1 MPTSS
6 NRSQRVTQLLIGVLA
21 LGIWG
26 LLLQP
31 YMPFATAKA
40 SPALAPKSV
49 TFDTITVQRINVT
62 DTDGKTRLI
71 IANSA
76 RFPGAIIRGKE
87 YPRSIN
93 DSAGLLFLDT
103 KGNETGGLA
112 TTKLRDNEVA
122 NLSFDY
128 GYQLT
133 DGIRMWKWESEDG
146 ARWRAGFDILDRRPY
161 TGAIESSQ
169 GVQRITLAD
178 EDQNAQLV
186 ISDVQGHARIRIG
199 VDKSGQPRMEM
210 LNPDGKVV
218 YHAESTS
225 H

>member
-1 MPTSS
+1 MRTSS
-6 NRSQRVTQLLIGVLA
+6 DRSQRTTQLLLVALA
-21 LGIWG
+21 LGVWG

-31 YMPFATAKA
+31 YISFASAKA
-40 SPALAPKSV
+40 SPVLAPKSV
-49 TFDTITVQRINVT
+49 TFDTLTVQRINVT
-62 DTDGKTRLI
+62 DADGKTRLI

-87 YPRSIN
+87 YARSIN

-112 TTKLRDNEVA
+112 TTKLRDKEVA

-133 DGIRMWKWESEDG
+133 DGIRMWKWESADG
-146 ARWRAGFDILDRRPY
+146 AHWRAGFDILDRRPY

-186 ISDVQGHARIRIG
+186 ISDVQGRPRIRIG
-199 VDKSGQPRMEM
+199 VDKGGQPSIEM

-218 YHAESTS
+218 YHAESSS

>member
-1 MPTSS
+1 MPTST
-6 NRSQRVTQLLIGVLA
+6 NRSQRLTQLLLAILA
-21 LGIWG
+21 LGVWG

-31 YMPFATAKA
+31 YVPLAAAKA
-40 SPALAPKSV
+40 GPPATSA
-49 TFDTITVQRINVT
+49 TFDTLTVQRINVT
-62 DTDGKTRLI
+62 DADGKTRLI
-71 IANSA
+71 IADSA

-103 KGNETGGLA
+103 KGNETGGLV

-122 NLSFDY
+122 NFSFDY

-133 DGIRMWKWESEDG
+133 DGIRMWKQESADG
-146 ARWRAGFDILDRRPY
+146 AHWRAGFDILDRRPY

-186 ISDVQGHARIRIG
+186 ISDVRGHPRIRIG
-199 VDKSGQPRMEM
+199 VDKNGQPSIQM
-210 LNPDGKVV
+210 LNPEGKVV
-218 YHAESTS
+218 YHAESS
-225 H
+225 PL

>member
-1 MPTSS
+1 
-6 NRSQRVTQLLIGVLA
+6 LLLAVLA
-21 LGIWG
+21 LGVWG
-26 LLLQP
+26 LLLRP
-31 YMPFATAKA
+31 YISFATAKA
-40 SPALAPKSV
+40 SPALAPTSA

-71 IANSA
+71 IANST

-93 DSAGLLFLDT
+93 DAAGLLFLDT
-103 KGNETGGLA
+103 KGNETGGLG

-122 NLSFDY
+122 NFSFDY
-128 GYQLT
+128 TYQVT
-133 DGIRMWKWESEDG
+133 DGIRMWKQESADG
-146 ARWRAGFDILDRRPY
+146 ARWRAGFDIFDRRPY
-161 TGAIESSQ
+161 TGASESSQ

-186 ISDVQGHARIRIG
+186 ISDVQGHPRIRIG
-199 VDKSGQPRMEM
+199 VDKNGQPSMEM
-210 LNPDGKVV
+210 LDPGGKVV
-218 YHAESTS
+218 YHAESSS

>member
-1 MPTSS
+1 
-6 NRSQRVTQLLIGVLA
+6 VTQLLIAVLA
-21 LGIWG
+21 TGVWG
-26 LLLQP
+26 SLLQP
-31 YMPFATAKA
+31 YLSFATAKA
-40 SPALAPKSV
+40 SPAPAPKST

-62 DTDGKTRLI
+62 DVDGKTRLI

-76 RFPGAIIRGKE
+76 RFPGGIIRGKE

-112 TTKLRDNEVA
+112 TTKLRDKEVA
-122 NLSFDY
+122 NLSLDY

-133 DGIRMWKWESEDG
+133 DGIKMWKWESQDG
-146 ARWRAGFDILDRRPY
+146 AHWRAGFDILDRRPY

-186 ISDVQGHARIRIG
+186 ISDALGHPRIRIG
-199 VDKSGQPRMEM
+199 VDKNGQPRMEM
-210 LNPDGKVV
+210 LNPEGKVV
-218 YHAESTS
+218 YSAESNAR
-225 H
+225 

>member
-1 MPTSS
+1 MSTSS
-6 NRSQRVTQLLIGVLA
+6 AQRLTQLLLGLLVLGV
-21 LGIWG
+21 WG
-26 LLLQP
+26 LLLKP
-31 YMPFATAKA
+31 YVPLAAAEPRPTAAPAT
-40 SPALAPKSV
+40 V
-49 TFDTITVQRINVT
+49 TFDTLTVQRINVT

-76 RFPGAIIRGKE
+76 RFPGAIVHGKE

-122 NLSFDY
+122 SFSFDY

-133 DGIRMWKWESEDG
+133 DGIRMWKQESADG
-146 ARWRAGFDILDRRPY
+146 ARWRAGFDIFDRRPY

-169 GVQRITLAD
+169 GVQRITLSD

-186 ISDVQGHARIRIG
+186 ISDVQGRPRIQIG
-199 VDKSGQPRMEM
+199 VDKGGQPTMEM
-210 LNPDGKVV
+210 LSPDGKVV
-218 YHAESTS
+218 YRAESGPK
-225 H
+225 